1 MTLMAV
7 FELISLVRSSNYIL
21 MRHTHINNLKLFKIT
36 VSVVNNLFSGQLKQE
51 NTKYICFT
59 AGP

>member
-1 MTLMAV
+1 
-7 FELISLVRSSNYIL
+7 
-21 MRHTHINNLKLFKIT
+21 MRHAHRNNLKLFKIT
-36 VSVVNNLFSGQLKQE
+36 VFVVNNLFSGQLKQE

>member
-1 MTLMAV
+1 MAV
-7 FELISLVRSSNYIL
+7 FELISLVWSSNYIF
-21 MRHTHINNLKLFKIT
+21 MRHAHINNLKLFKIT